1 VQNVKKIEII
11 TNSLELERV
20 LKILDRAG
28 VSGYTIIEDVTG
40 KGHRGRV
47 IDDLEGHA
55 LTNGYIMTICN
66 EEQEHQLVEAL
77 RPIIKKYGGLCI
89 VSDARS
95 IVH

>member
-11 TNSLELERV
+11 TNSLELEKV
-20 LKILDRAG
+20 LKILDHAG

-47 IDDLEGHA
+47 INDLESHA
-55 LTNGYIMTICN
+55 LTNGYVMTICS
-66 EEQEHQLVEAL
+66 EEQEHQLVEAI
-77 RPIIKKYGGLCI
+77 RPIIKKYGGVCI
-89 VSDARS
+89 VTDAKS